1 MQGKNDQVTYNGRS
15 IRSISDFSVESL
27 KDTRNWTDVVQTLR
41 DHRSQHRH
49 LQPEKLSIKDGEN
62 KIFHDKIKIK
72 QYLSTTPALKKMLKG
87 TTPT

>member
-1 MQGKNDQVTYNGRS
+1 
-15 IRSISDFSVESL
+15 VESL

-62 KIFHDKIKIK
+62 KIFHDKVKLK
-72 QYLSTTPALKKMLKG
+72 QYLSRNPGLQVLERNLQPREVNYTNENTGNK
-87 TTPT
+87 